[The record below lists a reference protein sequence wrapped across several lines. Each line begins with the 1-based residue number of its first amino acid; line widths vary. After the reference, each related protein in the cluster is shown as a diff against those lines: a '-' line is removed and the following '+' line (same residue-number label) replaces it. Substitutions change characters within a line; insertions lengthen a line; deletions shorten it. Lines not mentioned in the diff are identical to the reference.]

1 MTTPCSDIIQETCR
15 KVKVIGMKLLK
26 RMLCILL
33 CVVILSGSVGTKY
46 FDANHMERVDAVA
59 ETVAV
64 GIGLSVMFA
73 ICFYVGSVMYAYA
86 PVKPAD
92 LTDEQVV
99 RAGHSAISYMVGHNL
114 LNSTAPPSIPMI
126 AFMDSAGQRV
136 VLSQEAARRIA
147 ATSVLLIMQAG
158 SSPGNGD
165 DDDEDED
172 KKEDIRVVD
181 GLIEMAKGGKD
192 LFATCGLGFATVL
205 GTLVRNQFDKFQNN
219 EESLYDEMYQYITD
233 ADIAAQWSG
242 ETYSYSSHV
251 RFDWSFQ
258 NTGESDYHYCTETY
272 NLSNDSTSPVCCY
285 IRYDYAPEEL
295 SFWFMSLDRY
305 GNPKNFTVDST
316 RVTTQTYKGKTD
328 TSTYSTT
335 CYYVSNLTYPDI
347 SFSANCP
354 VFSSRADAENY
365 LKGLSDATSALN
377 YAKTYRI
384 ADWLQNDW
392 RGKLLDPLTGLQA
405 LSDLFNIALH
415 NGLNALGNNPDVD
428 AFEDYLRDYFENV
441 GKNPKPDPDPVT
453 KPVLDPS
460 GGLAPETDLDPGKN
474 PVIRPD
480 PDIEPDPSP
489 GTKPDPKPDPDPGT
503 DPDPKPD
510 PDPAPLPDMDAA
522 DYKVELTGVFPF
534 CIPFDFIAL
543 LKTLDAAPR
552 APCFDFP
559 VVIPALDYRED
570 VKLDLSIFD
579 DVAKVIRL
587 CEKVSFI
594 LFLMFV
600 TSKVIRW

>member
-1 MTTPCSDIIQETCR
+1 
-15 KVKVIGMKLLK
+15 MKLLK
-26 RMLCILL
+26 RMLCVIL
-33 CVVILSGSVGTKY
+33 CVVILSTTVGTKY
-46 FDANHMERVDAVA
+46 FDANHMEKVEATTIVIGAGITLATLFEICLFVGTTALAAYGIYEGYENREEIARFGKEFIDSCGDTVDGWVAQIVDASGQDYVFGSEALELVQDTEWSVIQGGIPPEGDPNKKDDKDKDKFHIPGDYLSHVA
-59 ETVAV
+59 Q
-64 GIGLSVMFA
+64 F
-73 ICFYVGSVMYAYA
+73 
-86 PVKPAD
+86 
-92 LTDEQVV
+92 
-99 RAGHSAISYMVGHNL
+99 
-114 LNSTAPPSIPMI
+114 TALGATWFTTNARNIY
-126 AFMDSAGQRV
+126 
-136 VLSQEAARRIA
+136 QEWC
-147 ATSVLLIMQAG
+147 
-158 SSPGNGD
+158 
-165 DDDEDED
+165 
-172 KKEDIRVVD
+172 DILD
-181 GLIEMAKGGKD
+181 GWIGKD
-192 LFATCGLGFATVL
+192 APIPANNVL
-205 GTLVRNQFDKFQNN
+205 ANN
-219 EESLYDEMYQYITD
+219 FPRTISD

-251 RFDWSFQ
+251 RFNWSFQ

-272 NLSNDSTSPVCCY
+272 NFSNDSTSPVCCY
-285 IRYDYAPEEL
+285 IGYDYAPKEL
-295 SFWFMSLDRY
+295 SFWFMSLDSY

-316 RVTTQTYKGKTD
+316 CVTTHTYKGKID

-354 VFSSRADAENY
+354 VFSSRAAAENY
-365 LKGLSDATSALN
+365 LKGLTPGTNALN
-377 YAKTYRI
+377 YGQTYRI
-384 ADWLQNDW
+384 ADWLQQDW
-392 RGKLLDPLTGLQA
+392 AGTLIDPLVNIGLTLSQLIDVMKALGLKTLQGLTAQQLLELLKNVLPKLDPA
-405 LSDLFNIALH
+405 LLPGADPTPIVVDPAVDPVYY
-415 NGLNALGNNPDVD
+415 PDPD
-428 AFEDYLRDYFENV
+428 AHPDKPPRPVIDPDP
-441 GKNPKPDPDPVT
+441 GKKPDPDP
-453 KPVLDPS
+453 
-460 GGLAPETDLDPGKN
+460 GTD
-474 PVIRPD
+474 PD
-480 PDIEPDPSP
+480 P
-489 GTKPDPKPDPDPGT
+489 KPDPKPDPDPGT